1 MTITQST
8 DLSDVPTMFDGT
20 YTHVDGRCP
29 EMWATLS
36 AAGLEEPTPTEGFGI
51 GFPCSCADDLL
62 TSAYGRGTGVAARLA
77 GNVPGST
84 YSLPSGDGTG
94 SAPARRGPS
103 ERQEA
108 FLVTLVD
115 RKIKPSMKD
124 EYLTALR
131 SSAKWTS
138 RGVSAVIDTLL
149 AAPDFRDE
157 TTPAPTRTN
166 RYAAACRKCG
176 GTVPAETGSLLKVGS
191 SWVVEHIG
199 SCPERKPVSVETG
212 IPGEDGTPPLAAPL
226 PDVPEGHYAYPSS
239 GSNDLSFV
247 RVDRPTEGR
256 WAGRTFVKQVIG
268 GHPDAP
274 VARAN
279 VASVLASIVEFG
291 VDLAAQTYG
300 QEIGRCY
307 RCNRHLT
314 DETSRQLGIGP
325 DCRSR
330 S

>member
-1 MTITQST
+1 MTLTST
-8 DLSDVPTMFDGT
+8 HDLDSLPTFFDGT
-20 YTHVDGRCP
+20 YVHLDP
-29 EMWATLS
+29 ECADAVGPLS
-36 AAGLEEPTPTEGFGI
+36 STSGFGV
-51 GFPCSCADDLL
+51 GFPCSCADDVIQ
-62 TSAYGRGTGVAARLA
+62 SNFAVGSGVAARLA

-84 YSLPSGDGTG
+84 YSLPSGGNGTGHG
-94 SAPARRGPS
+94 SAPRPPSDKQVSYLRSLLIRKAGPAAGS
-103 ERQEA
+103 DD
-108 FLVTLVD
+108 V
-115 RKIKPSMKD
+115 M
-124 EYLTALR
+124 TALA
-131 SSAKWTS
+131 SGSNWTS
-138 RGVSAVIDTLL
+138 KSVSKMIDDLL
-149 AAPDFRDE
+149 ATPDFVGS
-157 TTPAPTRTN
+157 TSAPVSVRPN
-166 RYAAACRKCG
+166 RYAAECRRCH
-176 GTVPAETGSLLKVGS
+176 GTVPAGEGSLLRDGT
-191 SWVVEHIG
+191 SWVVEHVG
-199 SCPERKPVSVETG
+199 DCPAKTSSP
-212 IPGEDGTPPLAAPL
+212 APSAL

-256 WAGRTFVKQVIG
+256 WAGRVFVKQVIG
-268 GHPDAP
+268 GHPDQP

>member
-1 MTITQST
+1 MTLTTST
-8 DLSDVPTMFDGT
+8 PDLDSVPTFWCGT
-20 YTHVDGRCP
+20 YTHLDRSCAEINGN
-29 EMWATLS
+29 EAIETF
-36 AAGLEEPTPTEGFGI
+36 GFSN
-51 GFPCSCADDLL
+51 GFPCSCAEDFLL
-62 TSAYGRGTGVAARLA
+62 SVHGTGSGVAARLA

-84 YSLPSGDGTG
+84 SPSQIPGSGTGHG
-94 SAPARRGPS
+94 SAPRGPS
-103 ERQEA
+103 DKQVAYLTSLAARKTADGEA
-108 FLVTLVD
+108 FVA
-115 RKIKPSMKD
+115 
-124 EYLTALR
+124 ALR
-131 SSAKWTS
+131 TGVWTS
-138 RGVSAVIDTLL
+138 KVVSAAIDSLL
-149 AAPDFRDE
+149 SLPDFVGS
-157 TTPAPTRTN
+157 TAPVSVRPN
-166 RYAAACRKCG
+166 RYSAECRRCH
-176 GTVPAETGSLLKVGS
+176 GTVPAGEGSLLRDGT
-191 SWVVEHIG
+191 SWVVEHVG
-199 SCPERKPVSVETG
+199 DCPAKVE
-212 IPGEDGTPPLAAPL
+212 APAPSAL

-256 WAGRTFVKQVIG
+256 WAGRTFVKQVVG
-268 GHPDAP
+268 GHPDQP